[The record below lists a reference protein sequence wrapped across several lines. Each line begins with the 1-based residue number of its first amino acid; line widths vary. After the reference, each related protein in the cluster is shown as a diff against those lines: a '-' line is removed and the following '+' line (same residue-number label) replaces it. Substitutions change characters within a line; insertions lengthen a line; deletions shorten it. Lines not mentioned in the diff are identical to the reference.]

1 MRLPTRTNFKKVLY
15 NSKNSEYAEL
25 MRTVIFSC
33 VCLVLIGCQSHQ
45 ETRLTRAAATGT
57 PVDVARTSP
66 GASPD
71 ELQTALIAASR
82 AGNVDAIPL
91 LIKAGADV
99 TRPWGANGWTPLEHA
114 VHKRQAGS
122 IKALLDS
129 GAPVDQRDEYQRTA
143 LRWAAGNGF
152 TDIARL
158 LMERGADPHIADE
171 DGVNALDAAI
181 YGLPDIDNFTAATC
195 QTDTVRAILA
205 KAPDLAA
212 SGKRWNYV
220 ATNVKRCREIAQLI
234 AVKH

>member
-1 MRLPTRTNFKKVLY
+1 
-15 NSKNSEYAEL
+15 
-25 MRTVIFSC
+25 MRTVIFSSAF
-33 VCLVLIGCQSHQ
+33 LVLIGCQSHQ
-45 ETRLTRAAATGT
+45 DTPLTRAAATGT
-57 PVDVARTSP
+57 PAEVARTLTS
-66 GASPD
+66 ASPD
-71 ELQTALIAASR
+71 ELQTALVAASR

-99 TRPWGANGWTPLEHA
+99 ARPWGVNGWTPLEHA

-122 IKALLDS
+122 INALLDA
-129 GAPVDQRDEYQRTA
+129 GARVDQRDEHQRTA

-152 TDIARL
+152 TDIVQL

-171 DGVNALDAAI
+171 DDVNALDAAI
-181 YGLPDIDNFTAATC
+181 YGLPDIDNFTAGTC

-212 SGKRWNYV
+212 SGKRWNHF
-220 ATNVKRCREIAQLI
+220 ATNVKRCSEIAQLI